1 MVGAETVTS
10 TLCVLVY
17 LYITCLLSLS
27 SPSLSPLLLSL
38 LSFPLSSPS
47 LSPLLLSLLSF
58 PPLIHVTGEYERVQ
72 KKAFTNWINSH
83 LLKV

>member
-17 LYITCLLSLS
+17 LYITCLLS
-27 SPSLSPLLLSL
+27 
-38 LSFPLSSPS
+38 LSSPS